1 MKKNITSI
9 LLTLFFIMGSSAH
22 ALELKKLNKEI
33 FDANVVGKTWLNAAI
48 DSYLRIQADGSITID
63 APMGKFVGKWEFVNG
78 KGLCREG
85 DFAGK
90 KLPYACQDVK
100 LIGNRILVMYSK
112 RFPDGNPFIL
122 LKSQD
127 VKPNQIQETKIQN
140 TNSPLDKAK
149 LTCTDLGFTTKTE
162 KHADCVMKLI
172 DK

>member
-9 LLTLFFIMGSSAH
+9 LLTLSFIIGASAH

-33 FDANVVGKTWLNAAI
+33 FNANVVGKTWLNAAI

-122 LKSQD
+122 LKSQN
-127 VKPNQIQETKIQN
+127 VTPNQTQETKIQN